1 MVEWTTVSLV
11 VLESTSSSSS
21 VPSSSVHKFLLPLNR
36 KAVLVTPNTTA
47 THTFAESL
55 ELLPLK
61 SQNVRIATFDL

>member
-11 VLESTSSSSS
+11 VLESTSSSS